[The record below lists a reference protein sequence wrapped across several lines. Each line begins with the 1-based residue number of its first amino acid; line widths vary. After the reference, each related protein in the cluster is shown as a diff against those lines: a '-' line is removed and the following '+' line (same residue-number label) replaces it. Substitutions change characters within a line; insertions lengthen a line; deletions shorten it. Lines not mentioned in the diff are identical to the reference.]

1 MLEKEGIV
9 FEEEGG
15 VDKIRKDF
23 FVTDFGSS
31 DTGCTSSSDGTKK
44 RKRENQVK
52 DDDGPSKQ
60 QQAICLSNNKSKE
73 ITEEHLKDEI
83 IALLHKR
90 TAGKTC

>member
-1 MLEKEGIV
+1 M

-44 RKRENQVK
+44 RKRGNQVK
-52 DDDGPSKQ
+52 DVDDPSKK
-60 QQAICLSNNKSKE
+60 QQAICLSTNKSKE
-73 ITEEHLKDEI
+73 MTEEHLKDEI